1 MPRGWHPLRF
11 FVREDGRLHP
21 TILFWLFL
29 LPGLAVAVAG
39 CYTVLN
45 RRAEQQTAAAA
56 LTKTP
61 TLAATQ
67 AAIPTASVTPEPPT
81 PAPTATAYVYDDP
94 SGWEF
99 VEKTDPTGKKYL
111 DLQDWQK
118 EQVWHAFGEFWDLLY
133 HNGNGL
139 PDWDAVESYVTG
151 SFADYVRGDY
161 SHALQTGWYIY
172 FVEGLQDV
180 PHRAMV
186 LESPDPSA
194 VKVKVILGMD
204 RSYQLQHRDVDTGA
218 IVDEGKWLPYQT
230 WSFIMGFRDG
240 SWIIEQESHELFQP

>member
-29 LPGLAVAVAG
+29 LPGLTVAVAG

-61 TLAATQ
+61 TPAATETP
-67 AAIPTASVTPEPPT
+67 APTAIPTARPPT
-81 PAPTATAYVYDDP
+81 IEPTATAYVYEDP

-99 VEKTDPTGKKYL
+99 VEKTDPTGKKYM

-118 EQVWHAFGEFWDLLY
+118 EQVWHAFEEFWDLLY
-133 HNGNGL
+133 HNADGL
-139 PDWDAVESYVTG
+139 PAWEAVEADVTQPFTE
-151 SFADYVRGDY
+151 FARGTFDYAAVNGEY
-161 SHALQTGWYIY
+161 LYL
-172 FVEGLQDV
+172 VEGLEDI
-180 PHRAMV
+180 PHRAIV
-186 LESPDPSA
+186 LHSA
-194 VKVKVILGMD
+194 SEGDVEVKVVLGMD
-204 RSYQLQHRDVDTGA
+204 KSYQVEYRDPQTGS
-218 IVDEGKWLPYQT
+218 VLEEGKWLPYSS
-230 WSFIMGFRDG
+230 WSFLMTFRSDH
-240 SWIIEQESHELFQP
+240 WVVKEEQHETFGE